1 MGNGIGMEQYN
12 KMSIGDYI
20 NGNKWT
26 GGNMKGPNGSTM
38 QSSGFVGPAQ
48 SVLGAGINIWGGMK
62 ALGLAED
69 QFDFQKDSWEKNF
82 AMMQDQYYRKLN
94 DRRASRA
101 TYGDMSQDEKNNIAN
116 HYDSGAQNVGAYP
129 GATSSGFNNGLVGPT
144 QANANMMDQ
153 ATGGAPYSANAAQSM
168 MNASPYA
175 QDSAYVDNTAVDQG
189 GEIRRARKKR
199 ANNGVADSAVAGVA
213 GNQGTTEPKIR

>member
-1 MGNGIGMEQYN
+1 MGGSYGNTYSIAEANKLGWGDKILPYNVTDGKGGIVQN
-12 KMSIGDYI
+12 
-20 NGNKWT
+20 
-26 GGNMKGPNGSTM
+26 
-38 QSSGFVGPAQ
+38 SGFASPAL
-48 SVLGAGINIWGGMK
+48 SVIGAGINAWGGMK

-168 MNASPYA
+168 MNASPYT
-175 QDSAYVDNTAVDQG
+175 QGSAYVDNTAVDQG

-213 GNQGTTEPKIR
+213 GNQGTVAPKIR